1 MKLTIPKPCHEN
13 WETMTPAEKGRF
25 CSVCSKTVRD
35 FTVASDDEIIDVF
48 SNTMDKDICGNF
60 YDSQLNRNLQYSYIN
75 SIFVKF
81 AVGFILT
88 TGGFVS
94 LQAQENK
101 PNGIINKVPG
111 VVINQPKDTL
121 ITRQMTIGGISSGVR
136 DDQKALVVMDGKV
149 ISLKDFEAL
158 DSNSIK
164 TVNVLKG
171 ASATAIYGA
180 AAQNGVIII
189 TTKKKFKDRKN
200 KT

>member
-1 MKLTIPKPCHEN
+1 MKITISKPCHEN
-13 WETMTPAEKGRF
+13 WEKMTPAEKGRF

-35 FTVASDDEIIDVF
+35 FTVASDDEIIDVI
-48 SNTMDKDICGNF
+48 SNAADKDICGNF
-60 YDSQLNRNLQYSYIN
+60 YDSQLNRHLKYSYIN

-81 AVGFILT
+81 AVGVILT

-101 PNGIINKVPG
+101 PNVIPDKLPG
-111 VVINQPKDTL
+111 LVINPPKKDTL
-121 ITRQMTIGGISSGVR
+121 IRRQMTVGGISSSVR
-136 DDQKALVVMDGKV
+136 NDQKALVVMDGKI

-180 AAQNGVIII
+180 PAQNGVIII
-189 TTKKKFKDRKN
+189 TTKKKFKDRK
-200 KT
+200 K

>member
-1 MKLTIPKPCHEN
+1 MKITIPKPCHEN
-13 WETMTPAEKGRF
+13 WEMMTPAEKGRF

-35 FTVASDDEIIDVF
+35 FTIASDDEIIEVI
-48 SNTMDKDICGNF
+48 SNATDKDICGNF

-101 PNGIINKVPG
+101 PNVMINKVPG
-111 VVINQPKDTL
+111 LVINQPKDTL
-121 ITRQMTIGGISSGVR
+121 SRRQMTVGGISSGVR
-136 DDQKALVVMDGKV
+136 NDQKALVVMDGKV

-180 AAQNGVIII
+180 PAQNGVIII

-200 KT
+200 KI